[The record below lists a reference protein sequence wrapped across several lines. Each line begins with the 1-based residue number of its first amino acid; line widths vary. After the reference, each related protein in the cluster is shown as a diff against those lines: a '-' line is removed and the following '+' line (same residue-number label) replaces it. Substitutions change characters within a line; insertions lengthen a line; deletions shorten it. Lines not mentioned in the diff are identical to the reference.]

1 MTKQIIR
8 IGIAILTSLLA
19 LVVLWQFRV
28 IIAYILISVMLAA
41 ALRPLANRLVGRKLI
56 VRIAWILLYVLV
68 LGGFVIIIF
77 LTGKVAIAEVQDFGA
92 GLSTKDA
99 WTLPTWLEGTTFQQ
113 TLVSWLPPPS
123 KLLAAITGE
132 SRTARSANHSRFL
145 EGVWRGCC
153 CDAHYPIF
161 KHLLEHKSNPF

>member
-8 IGIAILTSLLA
+8 IGIAVLTSLLA

-68 LGGFVIIIF
+68 LGGFIFIIF
-77 LTGKVAIAEVQDFGA
+77 LTGKVAITEVQDFGA
-92 GLSTKDA
+92 GLSNQGRMDPA
-99 WTLPTWLEGTTFQQ
+99 D
-113 TLVSWLPPPS
+113 LVGGYYVPDKHWF
-123 KLLAAITGE
+123 
-132 SRTARSANHSRFL
+132 H
-145 EGVWRGCC
+145 GCHHP
-153 CDAHYPIF
+153 AHY
-161 KHLLEHKSNPF
+161 